1 MFRGHPPHTHTLP
14 PQPSAEKPRTTSIH
28 FPGTRP
34 HQQALFPGQT
44 GGRNLR
50 TSRSRQVA
58 FCGARAASAA
68 WRRLGTRPSVR
79 GRPRRAWRRR
89 GLGGA
94 ADRKQGTGKAALW
107 EGWWGGGPLRKWDKR
122 LYFRRYA
129 RKGAWVTKSRATEV
143 ARPGSQGPFCLQTW
157 SPLLLILK
165 VPAIPRWSETTP
177 TDGSGSGETG
187 GPCACRVAVSM
198 TVTLRAILTNTEQD
212 NDTSRPAP
220 PPPYKCKLVSVLGK
234 KANKSLINVCCV
246 VDDFVTTS
254 VANGLCMRNNGLLA
268 EREIA

>member
-1 MFRGHPPHTHTLP
+1 MFRGPPPHTHTLP

-94 ADRKQGTGKAALW
+94 ADPKQGTRKAALW
-107 EGWWGGGPLRKWDKR
+107 EGWWGGVGSEEVGQKALFQKVRQERGVGHQVPRNRGGAAWKPGSLLPTDVATASSHPEGPSHPEVVRDDPDGRIGQWRDRWPLRLPCRCVNDR
-122 LYFRRYA
+122 DTQGDPYQHRTGQRY
-129 RKGAWVTKSRATEV
+129 
-143 ARPGSQGPFCLQTW
+143 
-157 SPLLLILK
+157 LL
-165 VPAIPRWSETTP
+165 PP
-177 TDGSGSGETG
+177 
-187 GPCACRVAVSM
+187 
-198 TVTLRAILTNTEQD
+198 
-212 NDTSRPAP
+212 P